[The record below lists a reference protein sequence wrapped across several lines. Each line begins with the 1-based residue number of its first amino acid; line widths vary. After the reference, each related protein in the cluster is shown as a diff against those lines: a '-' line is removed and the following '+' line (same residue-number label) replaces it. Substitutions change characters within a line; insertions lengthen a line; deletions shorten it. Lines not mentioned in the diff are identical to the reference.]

1 MTEHESSA
9 SCDPMQ
15 DRVDAAIIA
24 EELNCISVFAKPD
37 ELQLDFDDPLNPD
50 RADHPYWHHLAML
63 HDCFRVLLS
72 DPKFTESKSGNWHA
86 RIKLSKEL
94 SDCERIALQ
103 LLLGS
108 DSAREGNNLARW
120 FAQGDARCCLFVP
133 KPKLLPSAD
142 SKGLL

>member
-15 DRVDAAIIA
+15 DRIEAAIIA
-24 EELNCISVFAKPD
+24 EELNCIPVFAKPD
-37 ELQLDFDDPLNPD
+37 ELQLDFDSSINPND
-50 RADHPYWHHLAML
+50 FYWEHLSLL
-63 HDCFRVLLS
+63 HDCFQVLLGL
-72 DPKFTESKSGNWHA
+72 PIFTKSKSGNWHA

-108 DSAREGNNLARW
+108 DPAREGNNLARW